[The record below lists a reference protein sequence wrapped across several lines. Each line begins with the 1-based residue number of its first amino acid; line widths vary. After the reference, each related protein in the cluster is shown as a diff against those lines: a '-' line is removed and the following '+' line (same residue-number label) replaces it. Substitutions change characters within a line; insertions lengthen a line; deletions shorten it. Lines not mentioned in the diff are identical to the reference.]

1 MIAFPLYILLF
12 IYLVFLCIF
21 IIFSTIN
28 LYHIFST
35 GTFTLASFTVTLV
48 ISLLAITTLYITWQ
62 QASTIDWSQSFIL
75 FEGGNF

>member
-1 MIAFPLYILLF
+1 MIAFPLYIFLF
-12 IYLVFLCIF
+12 IYLAFLCVF

-48 ISLLAITTLYITWQ
+48 IALLAIATLYITWQ
-62 QASTIDWSQSFIL
+62 QVSTVNWSQSFIL
-75 FEGGNF
+75 FDGGNF